1 MTNINWN
8 GDAESAPFKS
18 RFDDASENLILAET
32 DTGTALFEWDGSAWQ
47 FRGPVEMNG
56 EDVSGI
62 GSLTATSGNF
72 DSVNTDVLE
81 TDGPEGWGEPVV
93 EFDDDPDAE
102 DITVSLD
109 SQTEEG
115 DEVLIDL
122 VRFEPASSGELR
134 LTVDTGGDGD
144 YSYQMSNAT
153 SPSQNANFVQLVD
166 MSDSFA
172 GVSGRI
178 ILREVSFGVAV
189 IQKLAGGRADRINAI
204 VSFGSVDA
212 TGVGDITF
220 SLHDVGDRE
229 FREMTFDVYQR
240 SRFDL

>member
-1 MTNINWN
+1 MVSDQEPRYRLVDSNGNIV
-8 GDAESAPFKS
+8 GSLYGKADGSIAIQETDSGADREVTRAPAGTFSAPS
-18 RFDDASENLILAET
+18 VET
-32 DTGTALFEWDGSAWQ
+32 ES
-47 FRGPVEMNG
+47 
-56 EDVSGI
+56 VS
-62 GSLTATSGNF
+62 TE
-72 DSVNTDVLE
+72 VLE